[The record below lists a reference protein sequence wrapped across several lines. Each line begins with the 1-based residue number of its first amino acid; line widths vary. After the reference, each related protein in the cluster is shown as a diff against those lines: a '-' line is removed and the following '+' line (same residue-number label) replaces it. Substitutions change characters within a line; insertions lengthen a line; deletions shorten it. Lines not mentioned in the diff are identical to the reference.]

1 MTISQVI
8 QESSWSKISIQN
20 YIELHIFNWEGVP
33 TSKTRA
39 MIPAAM
45 GDEAEVPVWEE
56 VHLQIFAKHEI
67 TLVKIFRDKIT
78 IIVNAV
84 SGLKLFWGTIW
95 FRLFAV
101 LDAVLTWLLIN
112 VTTWFFVTFHE
123 GRSWSLSSL
132 PPCNI
137 WCKKTNV
144 CLKQCNC
151 NYCRCNFFFKK
162 RDPTVKT
169 FSVLL

>member
-1 MTISQVI
+1 
-8 QESSWSKISIQN
+8 
-20 YIELHIFNWEGVP
+20 
-33 TSKTRA
+33 

-67 TLVKIFRDKIT
+67 TFVKIFRDKIT

-84 SGLKLFWGTIW
+84 SGLKLFRGTIW

-101 LDAVLTWLLIN
+101 LDAALTWLLII
-112 VTTWFFVTFHE
+112 VTTLFFVTFHE
-123 GRSWSLSSL
+123 GRSWSLSSR

-137 WCKKTNV
+137 WC
-144 CLKQCNC
+144 
-151 NYCRCNFFFKK
+151 
-162 RDPTVKT
+162 
-169 FSVLL
+169 